1 MRPDRAWVLLPSGRR
16 LNLLAP
22 EPETWTDRDLAISL
36 SRAYRWGGHSRW
48 DLPLSVAQH
57 SLLVLVL
64 RQQMQALQK
73 LSAAEALR
81 ELLHDAEEA
90 FLCFDP
96 ISPLK
101 PHLGEEFSAV
111 TGRLR
116 AAIDTRYR
124 MMPWSSDDYLLH
136 KRADHLAAA
145 SEAFHITGW
154 SREDMRNSLHIQ
166 LQPVDQDPLPTPG
179 GLRPWEPWPPR
190 LAAALFLA
198 KLQELTRPDLHSD
211 DPGGIAAAVERERT
225 ISVLAE
231 SFSRLP
237 PGKRRQCSVPLTGN
251 SLSDTY
257 VFAEAHDGSQSVE
270 GVIVDGQRDDDGQWD
285 FDADFTIFTTDEE
298 VFVCHGYSCH
308 VEIQ

>member
-1 MRPDRAWVLLPSGRR
+1 MKPDRAWVLLPSGQR
-16 LNLLAP
+16 LDLLAP
-22 EPETWTDRDLAISL
+22 DPAAWTDRDLAISL
-36 SRAYRWGGHSRW
+36 SRAYRWGGHSKW

-57 SLLVLVL
+57 SLLVLVI

-73 LSAAEALR
+73 LTPAEALR

-101 PHLGEEFSAV
+101 PHLGEAFGAV

-116 AAIDTRYR
+116 SAIDGRYR
-124 MMPWSSDDYLLH
+124 LTRWSSDEYLLH
-136 KRADHLAAA
+136 RRADHLAAA
-145 SEAFHITGW
+145 SEAFHVTGW
-154 SREDMRNSLHIQ
+154 SQAEMRDSLQIT
-166 LQPVDQDPLPTPG
+166 LEPIDLDPLPTPD
-179 GLRPWEPWPPR
+179 GLKPWEPWPPR

-198 KLQELTRPDLHSD
+198 KLQQLTCPDRHCD
-211 DPGGIAAAVERERT
+211 DPAGVAAAIDRERT
-225 ISVLAE
+225 ISVLAA

-237 PGKRRQCSVPLTGN
+237 PGRRRRYGVPLTGN

-257 VFAEAHDGSQSVE
+257 VFAEASDGSQCVE
-270 GVIVDGQRDDDGQWD
+270 GVIVDGQRDEDCHWD

-298 VFVCHGYSCH
+298 ILVCHGYNCH
-308 VEIQ
+308 VDIQ